1 MSDNF
6 DMNTIRQLSKMKSVD
21 EIDAALAQD
30 NSIKNEFQSS
40 KDIEDLK
47 ETVKQQ
53 QILLHAM
60 WLMLKEHGADNEEF
74 NRQLKAATQ
83 LSTRNDFKNNVSCP
97 SCGKGMQKMEKV
109 PFTLKCYYC
118 GEEYLCNPFMKFD
131 DIDPNFVDYKPE
143 RATSEQLDEQSKP
156 EQYEQK
162 IVQTEEDEIAN
173 AEAILKTNYE
183 PYDVSKDLNFEEDE
197 L

>member
-6 DMNTIRQLSKMKSVD
+6 DMNTLRQLSKMKSVD
-21 EIDAALAQD
+21 EIDAALSQD

-83 LSTRNDFKNNVSCP
+83 LYSRNDFKNSVNCP

-131 DIDPNFVDYKPE
+131 DIDPNVVDYKPE

-162 IVQTEEDEIAN
+162 LAQTEEDEIAN
-173 AEAILKTNYE
+173 AEAILNTNYE

>member
-1 MSDNF
+1 MSDNL
-6 DMNTIRQLSKMKSVD
+6 DMNTIRQLSKMKNVD
-21 EIDAALAQD
+21 EIDAALLQD
-30 NSIKNEFQSS
+30 NSIKNEFQSV
-40 KDIEDLK
+40 KEVEALK
-47 ETVKQQ
+47 ETVNQQ

-74 NRQLKAATQ
+74 NRHLKAASQ
-83 LSTRNDFKNNVSCP
+83 LSIRTDFKNSVSCP
-97 SCGKGMQKMEKV
+97 ACGKGMQKMEKV

-118 GEEYLCNPFMKFD
+118 GYEYLCNPFSKYD
-131 DIDPNFVDYKPE
+131 ELDPDVVDYKTE
-143 RATSEQLDEQSKP
+143 RATSAELDEQSKP

-162 IVQTEEDEIAN
+162 QVKSEEDEIAN
-173 AEAILKTNYE
+173 AEAILNSSYE

>member
-6 DMNTIRQLSKMKSVD
+6 DMNTIRQLSKMKNVD
-21 EIDAALAQD
+21 EIDAALSQD

-83 LSTRNDFKNNVSCP
+83 LYSRNDFKNSVSCP

-131 DIDPNFVDYKPE
+131 DIDPNVVDYKPE

-162 IVQTEEDEIAN
+162 LAQTEEDEIAN

>member
-1 MSDNF
+1 MSDNL

-21 EIDAALAQD
+21 EVDAALLQD
-30 NSIKNEFQSS
+30 NSIKNEFQSAKEVEVL
-40 KDIEDLK
+40 KD
-47 ETVKQQ
+47 TVNQQ

-60 WLMLKEHGADNEEF
+60 WLMLKDHGADNDEF
-74 NRQLKAATQ
+74 NRCLKEAAKFSSRT
-83 LSTRNDFKNNVSCP
+83 DFKNNVNCP
-97 SCGKGMQKMEKV
+97 TCGKGMQKMEKV

-118 GEEYLCNPFMKFD
+118 GYEYLCNPFMKFD
-131 DIDPNFVDYKPE
+131 GLDADTIDYKTD

-162 IVQTEEDEIAN
+162 LAQTEEDEIAT
-173 AEAILKTNYE
+173 AEAILNTNYE

>member
-6 DMNTIRQLSKMKSVD
+6 DFDAIKKLSKMKNVD
-21 EIDAALAQD
+21 EVDAALSQD
-30 NSIKNEFQSS
+30 NSIKNEFQSA
-40 KDIEDLK
+40 K
-47 ETVKQQ
+47 EVEVLRDTVNQQ

-60 WLMLKEHGADNEEF
+60 WLMLKDHGADNEEF
-74 NRQLKAATQ
+74 NGKLKEAVQ
-83 LSTRNDFKNNVSCP
+83 LSSRTDFKNSSNCP

-118 GEEYLCNPFMKFD
+118 GTEVLCNPFMKFD
-131 DIDPNFVDYKPE
+131 GIDPNSIDYKTERPSAEELIEQANPE
-143 RATSEQLDEQSKP
+143 N
-156 EQYEQK
+156 YEQK
-162 IVQTEEDEIAN
+162 IAQSEEDEIAN
-173 AEAILKTNYE
+173 AEAILNTNYE

>member
-6 DMNTIRQLSKMKSVD
+6 DMNTIRQLSKMKNVD

-30 NSIKNEFQSS
+30 NSLKSEFQSA
-40 KDIEDLK
+40 K
-47 ETVKQQ
+47 EVEMLRDTVNQQ

-60 WLMLKEHGADNEEF
+60 WLMLKDHGADNDEF
-74 NRQLKAATQ
+74 NRHLKEATQ
-83 LSTRNDFKNNVSCP
+83 LSSRNDFKNSVSCP

-109 PFTLKCYYC
+109 PFTLKCFYC
-118 GEEYLCNPFMKFD
+118 GYEYLCNPFMKYD
-131 DIDPNFVDYKPE
+131 DIDPNSIDYKTE
-143 RATSEQLDEQSKP
+143 RPTSEQLDEQSKP

-162 IVQTEEDEIAN
+162 QAQTEEDEIAN
-173 AEAILKTNYE
+173 AEAILNTSYE